1 MEPMGDLRRS
11 VSELFGSLNAEHR
24 RIKAVTEALDA
35 FVSEPAGLDP
45 HEVIRFATFFRG
57 YVDGLHHQREELVL
71 LPALGYA
78 GFAPDSGALAHIV
91 DQHRK
96 EARLL
101 LAFVMA
107 ASAKAPWGDAEKQA
121 IAVAARA
128 LAAFQ
133 QSRMG
138 EEQELLFPLA
148 QRELAVDH
156 AEAVLKELERFNR
169 RTASR
174 YNPEW
179 LEQLGDEL
187 VAAHP
192 VTAT

>member
-1 MEPMGDLRRS
+1 MGDMRRS

-107 ASAKAPWGDAEKQA
+107 ASAKAPWGAGEKEA
-121 IAVAARA
+121 IAAAARA

-133 QSRMG
+133 RSHMG

-156 AEAVLKELERFNR
+156 AEAVLEELERFDR

-192 VTAT
+192 VT